1 MVRYDVNLTNSKDI
15 SQNFVDFFPGTY
27 KIVFIIMMIVTTVTR
42 KIIMIFYS
50 NTKIHNNDKGS

>member
-27 KIVFIIMMIVTTVTR
+27 KIVFIIMMIVTQQLQE
-42 KIIMIFYS
+42 K
-50 NTKIHNNDKGS
+50 